1 MKCTRIYF
9 DNIVN
14 VILEVKFF
22 GEQEVRNSY
31 LWYDEGLPSKLVA
44 TLEKLKAVGCI
55 SAILKPQ

>member
-31 LWYDEGLPSKLVA
+31 L
-44 TLEKLKAVGCI
+44 
-55 SAILKPQ
+55 